1 MLQMFFVRV
10 LNMSVTGTAVIVAVL
25 LLRLLFR
32 RAPRV
37 LSYSLWVV
45 VLFRLLCP
53 ISFSLPVSLLGVMQA
68 PAPDRAAVEYVSKD
82 LLLSVQQEVDLPAPE
97 EKPGSGEA
105 RAVDPLFSSVRQGGQ
120 SGLDAAQIPGILWG
134 LGVLAMLGY
143 GAVSVLVL
151 WLRLRSAREEDADD
165 TAADGIG
172 KIYLLNGLPT
182 AFVFGLF
189 RPRIYLPEGL
199 AKQERKYVV
208 LHEQIHIRRGDH
220 ILQMV
225 GYLTLCLHWFNPL
238 VWVAFFCSGRDMEMA
253 CDEAVIRK
261 MGGEV
266 KGEYSRSLLSMAT
279 GKSSFGRLPLAFG
292 EGNTGSRIRNV
303 LRYKKPTAIVAGL
316 AVAAGILAAVFL
328 LANPASEGHP
338 ADEREDSTLEAATEP
353 SAERTEGQ
361 EQRHPSPERAEG
373 QDAQQPSADNAGDQ
387 EGAEPQPDESS
398 ERDILEGYGDIS
410 DPAEQRAFLQQM
422 DRGQELTVNRL
433 KELLEVSEP
442 LLEMYAGYQNSTWRD
457 DEKENVGYLS
467 CNLQEYETG
476 VDLRLLVT
484 YGLEDNLV
492 KHIAIDRRN
501 DRVGGSLY
509 SGLEQ
514 HRQSYT
520 YERALELIDLLT
532 QQGGEVFRWMKSCAL
547 PGYDNIHLDI
557 CMNEF
562 RTESGMGEGEW
573 KGIYYTWR
581 LKQPE
586 WTGSADWG
594 PSEWRCPA
602 SIIRIPAAHLRFEN
616 GELQEVDLPYQ
627 HAERTTEWMRL
638 DEYCQE
644 QALMWQINA
653 DMYTI
658 TEIDEAAE
666 AGEPIPEEYQTADF
680 WYVCFG
686 REKSPWAY
694 LVVMNGRVFSQ
705 ENATLFVRDIVIREE
720 AWGDI

>member
-1 MLQMFFVRV
+1 MLQMLFVKV
-10 LNMSVTGTAVIVAVL
+10 LNMSLTGTAVIVAVL
-25 LLRLLFR
+25 LLRLLLR
-32 RAPRV
+32 RAPKIV
-37 LSYSLWVV
+37 SYSLWAV

-53 ISFSLPVSLLGVMQA
+53 ISFSLPVSLLGVVHA
-68 PAPDRAAVEYVSKD
+68 PAPDRAAVEYVSED
-82 LLLSVQQEVDLPAPE
+82 LLFPLQQEVDLPVQG
-97 EKPGSGEA
+97 EKPDIGEA
-105 RAVDPLFSSVRQGGQ
+105 KVVDTSLSDERQD
-120 SGLDAAQIPGILWG
+120 GLSAAWILGILWG
-134 LGVLAMLGY
+134 LGMLAMLVY
-143 GAVSVLVL
+143 GVISVLVL
-151 WLRLRSAREEDADD
+151 RLRLRGAREEDAED
-165 TAADGIG
+165 TAAAG
-172 KIYLLNGLPT
+172 KGRIYLLQGLPT
-182 AFVFGLF
+182 AFVFGLL

-199 AKQERKYVV
+199 AQQERKYVV

-220 ILQMV
+220 ILQMA
-225 GYLTLCLHWFNPL
+225 GYLALCLHWFNPL

-266 KGEYSRSLLSMAT
+266 KGEYSRSLLSVAT
-279 GKSSFGRLPLAFG
+279 GENSFGRLPLAFG
-292 EGNTGSRIRNV
+292 EGDTESRIRNV
-303 LRYKKPTAIVAGL
+303 LRYKKPTAVAAGL

-338 ADEREDSTLEAATEP
+338 ADEQDAAAVSDSIPEAAAEP
-353 SAERTEGQ
+353 STKW
-361 EQRHPSPERAEG
+361 AEG
-373 QDAQQPSADNAGDQ
+373 QDAQQPSSDSAGDM
-387 EGAEPQPDESS
+387 EGAEPQPDESDGQ
-398 ERDILEGYGDIS
+398 DILEGLPEDIT
-410 DPAEQRAFLQQM
+410 DPAEQRVFYQQM
-422 DRGQELTVNRL
+422 DRRQELTVNRL
-433 KELLEVSEP
+433 KELLEASEP

-457 DEKENVGYLS
+457 DEKEKVGYLS

-484 YGLEDNLV
+484 YRLEDNWV
-492 KHIAIDRRN
+492 ERIMIDRRN
-501 DRVGGSLY
+501 DSVGGSLY
-509 SGLEQ
+509 FGLEQ
-514 HRQSYT
+514 HRKSYT

-532 QQGGEVFRWMKSCAL
+532 RQGGEVFRWMKYCAL
-547 PGYDNIHLDI
+547 PGYDNIHIDI
-557 CMNEF
+557 GMNEF

-581 LKQPE
+581 YKQPE

-594 PSEWRCPA
+594 PPEWRCPA

-627 HAERTTEWMRL
+627 HAERTTENMRL

-686 REKSPWAY
+686 RENSPWAY
-694 LVVMNGRVFSQ
+694 LVVMNGGVFSQ
-705 ENATLFVRDIVIREE
+705 ENAIWFVRDMVIREE
-720 AWGDI
+720 AWGD

>member
-1 MLQMFFVRV
+1 MLQMLFVKV
-10 LNMSVTGTAVIVAVL
+10 LNMSLTGTAVIVAVL
-25 LLRLLFR
+25 LLRLLLR
-32 RAPRV
+32 RAPKIV
-37 LSYSLWVV
+37 SYSLWAV

-53 ISFSLPVSLLGVMQA
+53 ISFSLPVSLLGVVHA
-68 PAPDRAAVEYVSKD
+68 PAPDRAAVEYVSED
-82 LLLSVQQEVDLPAPE
+82 LLFPLQQEVDLPVQG
-97 EKPGSGEA
+97 EKPDIGEVKVA
-105 RAVDPLFSSVRQGGQ
+105 DTSLSDERQD
-120 SGLDAAQIPGILWG
+120 GLSAAWILGILWG
-134 LGVLAMLGY
+134 LGMLAMLVY
-143 GAVSVLVL
+143 GVISVLVL
-151 WLRLRSAREEDADD
+151 RLRLRGAREEDAED
-165 TAADGIG
+165 TAAAG
-172 KIYLLNGLPT
+172 KGRIYLQQGLPT
-182 AFVFGLF
+182 AFVFGLL

-199 AKQERKYVV
+199 AQQERKYVV

-220 ILQMV
+220 ILQMA
-225 GYLTLCLHWFNPL
+225 GYLALCLHWFNPL

-266 KGEYSRSLLSMAT
+266 KGEYSRSLLSVAA
-279 GKSSFGRLPLAFG
+279 GENSFGRLPLAFG
-292 EGNTGSRIRNV
+292 EGDTESRIRNV
-303 LRYKKPTAIVAGL
+303 LRYKKPTAVAAGL

-338 ADEREDSTLEAATEP
+338 ADEQDAAAEP
-353 SAERTEGQ
+353 STEW
-361 EQRHPSPERAEG
+361 AEG
-373 QDAQQPSADNAGDQ
+373 QD
-387 EGAEPQPDESS
+387 
-398 ERDILEGYGDIS
+398 ILEGLPEDIT
-410 DPAEQRAFLQQM
+410 DPAEQRVFYQQL
-422 DRGQELTVNRL
+422 DRRQELTVNRL
-433 KELLEVSEP
+433 KELLVASEP

-484 YGLEDNLV
+484 YRLEDNWV
-492 KHIAIDRRN
+492 ERIMIDRRN
-501 DRVGGSLY
+501 DSVGGSLY
-509 SGLEQ
+509 FGLEQ

-547 PGYDNIHLDI
+547 PGYDNIHIDI
-557 CMNEF
+557 GMNEF

-581 LKQPE
+581 YKQPE

-594 PSEWRCPA
+594 PPEWRCPA

-627 HAERTTEWMRL
+627 HAERTTGYMRL

-686 REKSPWAY
+686 RENSSWAY
-694 LVVMNGRVFSQ
+694 LVVMNGGVFSQ
-705 ENATLFVRDIVIREE
+705 ENAICFVRDMVIREE
-720 AWGDI
+720 AWSD